1 MIPAVDYDRLVATVF
16 DLGIF
21 AELAEDIVHDKLSSR
36 QSIDGQ
42 EVVIIS
48 PQVADR
54 LHLLARQIA
63 RTVREALADVD
74 RATVVEV
81 SR

>member
-1 MIPAVDYDRLVATVF
+1 MIPAGTYDLLFAKMVDINIL
-16 DLGIF
+16 
-21 AELAEDIVHDKLSSR
+21 AELAEDIVHDALSSR

-42 EVVIIS
+42 QVVIVS

-54 LHLLARQIA
+54 LHLLAREIA
-63 RTVREALADVD
+63 RTTREALADVD
-74 RATVVEV
+74 RVTVVEA